1 MKKHN
6 IGELV
11 IFKCKDT
18 EKRCGGIIRR
28 IDRSNREDTILL
40 IYIGCKNRNIL
51 GKAKC
56 QFLPYIDDELEPT
69 EEEKL
74 KAIKV
79 LIVGGGNE
87 EVDKV

>member
-1 MKKHN
+1 MRKHN
-6 IGELV
+6 IGQFV
-11 IFKCKDT
+11 TFKCKDT
-18 EKRCGGIIRR
+18 TKKCGGIIES
-28 IDRSNREDTILL
+28 IDSGSNEATILL
-40 IYIGCKNRNIL
+40 TFKRCKAVSHE
-51 GKAKC
+51 AKRC
-56 QFLPYIDDELEPT
+56 AFFPNLDNELEPT